1 MRPRVAGMSPMAARS
16 SVVLPAP
23 FGPIRTVGAP
33 GAEGERN
40 IVEDRHLAGE
50 DRDFYEHYR
59 QVGGGCAHGHPA

>member
-1 MRPRVAGMSPMAARS
+1 MAARN

-33 GAEGERN
+33 GASVSETPSR
-40 IVEDRHLAGE
+40 IVTAPATMSRL
-50 DRDFYEHYR
+50 REHDG